1 MITEVGAR
9 HNREAGREVNT
20 PPPERRWLR
29 ITAESRIGP
38 PSADSGHTKVVI
50 WLGLSL
56 RFDVFHPDF
65 IGHVAT
71 ACNPIAPCPQVL
83 APVAFAQ
90 AGKLGQQLVRTSPL
104 SGIAQHATPT
114 DWAEWTATYGRG
126 RD

>member
-1 MITEVGAR
+1 MNLECQAPSLETAKR
-9 HNREAGREVNT
+9 WRFKVNT

-90 AGKLGQQLVRTSPL
+90 AHTSPASVNL
-104 SGIAQHATPT
+104 MAF
-114 DWAEWTATYGRG
+114 
-126 RD
+126 